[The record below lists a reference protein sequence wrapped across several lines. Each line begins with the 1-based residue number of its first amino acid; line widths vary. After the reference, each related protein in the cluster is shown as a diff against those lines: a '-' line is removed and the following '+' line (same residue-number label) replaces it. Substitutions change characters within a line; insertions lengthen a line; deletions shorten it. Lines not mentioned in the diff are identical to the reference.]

1 MTDYRPYTVE
11 WSRKRYLSEA
21 LQKYFEDNVPSE
33 IILKDIKS
41 ILDNWAFHYREKEAK
56 IQDILDSLN

>member
-1 MTDYRPYTVE
+1 MTDYKPYTIE

-21 LQKYFEDNVPSE
+21 LQKYFEDDVSSE
-33 IILKDIKS
+33 IIIEDIKS
-41 ILDNWAFHYREKEAK
+41 VLDSWAFSYRKKEAK